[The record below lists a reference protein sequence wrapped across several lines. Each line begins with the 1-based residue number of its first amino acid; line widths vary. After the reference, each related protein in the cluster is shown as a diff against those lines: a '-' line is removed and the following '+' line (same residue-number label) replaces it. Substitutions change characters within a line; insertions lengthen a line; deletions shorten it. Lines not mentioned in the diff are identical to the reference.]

1 VKKTDVQQIK
11 IESFDYTLPDEKIAK
26 FPLPQRD
33 DSKLLV
39 YQEGNI
45 QEGTYKSLPDFLTE
59 GHFLMFNN
67 TKVVQ
72 ARLYF
77 ENKNGAKIEIF
88 CLQAAEE
95 NLDVQ
100 LAMQTTKSVVWNCLV
115 GNAKK
120 WKEDF
125 LIKLFEVN
133 NVEYLLKVTLKERL
147 EGSFNVIFD
156 WGDNE
161 ITFAEVLEVIGNI
174 PLPPYMKRV
183 VEKSDE
189 NRYQTVYAEHKGSVA
204 APTAGLHF
212 TKSLKTNL
220 EDKGVSFDY
229 LTLHV
234 GAGTFMP
241 VKSESM
247 GEHDMH
253 DEEVRIGVQA
263 IRNLQTNLGK
273 IIAVGTTS
281 CRSLESLFWLGNQ
294 LINSGVL
301 ANQLTQWTPYET
313 NKINSVEEVLD
324 QLINYCEDAQ
334 ITELV
339 FKTSLI
345 IAPGYKYQIIDGLIT
360 NFHQPKSTLLLLVAA
375 LIGGDWVKV
384 YDYAKSNDYRFL
396 SYGDGCLLMKP
407 CYRLS

>member
-1 VKKTDVQQIK
+1 MKKKDVQQIK
-11 IESFDYTLPDEKIAK
+11 IASFDYELPDDKIAK
-26 FPLPQRD
+26 FPLPKRD

-39 YQEGNI
+39 YKSGKIEEGN
-45 QEGTYKSLPDFLTE
+45 YNSLAKFLDE
-59 GHFLMFNN
+59 DHFLVFNN

-77 ENKNGAKIEIF
+77 LNQHGAKIEIF
-88 CLQAAEE
+88 CLQSAEV

-100 LAMQTTKSVVWNCLV
+100 LAMQSTNKVVWNCLV

-120 WKEDF
+120 WKEEF
-125 LIKLFEVN
+125 LIKTFEVQGL
-133 NVEYLLKVTLKERL
+133 EYQLKVSLKERL

-156 WGDNE
+156 WGNTDL
-161 ITFAEVLEVIGNI
+161 TFAEVLEAIGNI

-212 TKSLKTNL
+212 TESLKSELSN
-220 EDKGVSFDY
+220 KGVSFDY

-247 GEHDMH
+247 EGHDMH
-253 DEEVRIGVQA
+253 DEEVHISLETIKNLKLKIGKV
-263 IRNLQTNLGK
+263 
-273 IIAVGTTS
+273 IAVGTTS
-281 CRSLESLFWLGNQ
+281 CRSLESLFWVGNA
-294 LINSGVL
+294 LLNDGVL
-301 ANQLTQWTPYET
+301 VKELSQWTPYEVE
-313 NKINSVEEVLD
+313 KIYSVSDVLD
-324 QLINYCEDAQ
+324 GLQEYCEDNNLL
-334 ITELV
+334 ELS

-345 IAPGYKYQIIDGLIT
+345 IAPSYQYQIISGLIT

-375 LIGGDWVKV
+375 LIGDDWTKV
-384 YDYAKSNDYRFL
+384 YDFAKSNDYRFL
-396 SYGDGCLLMKP
+396 SYGDGCLLMK
-407 CYRLS
+407 